1 MNVIFGLFNF
11 VRLDVFSVC
20 ILCIYFWVKRGIMI
34 NYFVIFKIF
43 GGKGIYVNVEKCGD

>member
-1 MNVIFGLFNF
+1 MFLVY
-11 VRLDVFSVC
+11 VFYVY
-20 ILCIYFWVKRGIMI
+20 IFWVKRGIMI